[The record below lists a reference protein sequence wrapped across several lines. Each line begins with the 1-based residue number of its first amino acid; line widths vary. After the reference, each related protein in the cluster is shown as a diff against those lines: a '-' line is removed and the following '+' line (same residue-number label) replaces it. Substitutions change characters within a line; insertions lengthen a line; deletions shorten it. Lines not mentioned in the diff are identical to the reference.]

1 MYVKTFF
8 REFVLGFN
16 LKMTWK
22 LMLYNQHEAG
32 VDIIK
37 SCKKSS
43 VLWLAMPVFAMPVS
57 CDLKAMPVALKWEEL
72 DSPVRDQ

>member
-22 LMLYNQHEAG
+22 LMLYNQQEAG

-43 VLWLAMPVFAMPVS
+43 VLWLAMPIS